1 MQQTETNEEI
11 KVGDI
16 VEVINIDNHS
26 FPVGGIAEIV
36 RIDEEANDHVPNL
49 KNYQYAKAKHNP
61 KIHIYHARSSG
72 VNMYHRSFDWH

>member
-1 MQQTETNEEI
+1 MQQSETNEEI

-36 RIDEEANDHVPNL
+36 GIDEEANDDDKYRLRLLNFTLCQWLSRKQFKKLPIC
-49 KNYQYAKAKHNP
+49 K
-61 KIHIYHARSSG
+61 S
-72 VNMYHRSFDWH
+72 